1 MKMSDKR
8 LSQTEIVMTVF
19 PTLYKRTS
27 AGKVQI
33 WFAEVDGDRYRTTS
47 GQRDG
52 KKTTTEWTIAKPKNE
67 GRANATSAAEQ
78 AVAEVNAEYLKK
90 LARDYHE
97 TLETV
102 DEAMRFKPMLA
113 TKWADRKDKVSGQVH
128 MQPKLDGM
136 RCIAK
141 ADGLWSREGKP
152 IYGAPHVFEQLKPL
166 FERYPDLIIDGE
178 LYNHDLKD
186 DFNQIVSAAKKQKP
200 TEEDLA
206 VSREKLQYWV
216 YDLPSQTVDFGL
228 RNSVLQNIIDFD
240 LSGEHNIVITPTL
253 SAFPDDIDRIAAEYI
268 EAGYE
273 GAMVRLPGKYENKRS
288 NTLIK
293 WKEMQDEE
301 FSIVDIQEGDGNRS
315 GMAARVVVSL
325 PDGRHFSAG
334 LIGNVSYCKQLL
346 AERDEHIGKLGTV
359 VFQNYTPDGV
369 PRFPKFKGVRDY
381 E

>member
-1 MKMSDKR
+1 
-8 LSQTEIVMTVF
+8 MTVF

-27 AGKVQI
+27 AGKIQI
-33 WFAEVDGDRYRTTS
+33 WFAEVDGERYRTTS
-47 GQRDG
+47 GQQDG

-67 GRANATSAAEQ
+67 GRANATTAAQQ
-78 AVAEVNAEYLKK
+78 AVAEINAEYLKK

-97 TLETV
+97 NSDTV

-113 TKWADRKDKVSGQVH
+113 SKWADRKDKVSGRVFV
-128 MQPKLDGM
+128 QPKLDGM

-152 IYGAPHVFEQLKPL
+152 IYGAPHIFELLKPV
-166 FERYPDLIIDGE
+166 FDKFPDTIIDGE

-200 TEEDLA
+200 SEEDLA

-216 YDLPSQTVDFGL
+216 YDLPSRNDALTERAL
-228 RNSVLQNIIDFD
+228 RNETFGERMRVLTNMINNRAELFRSQ
-240 LSGEHNIVITPTL
+240 HIVVTPT
-253 SAFPDDIDRIAAEYI
+253 IDTFAEDVDKIAAEYI

-273 GAMVRLPGKYENKRS
+273 GAMVRTEGKYENKRS

-301 FSIVDIQEGDGNRS
+301 FEIVDIQEGDGNRA
-315 GMAARVVVSL
+315 GMAARVVLALSS
-325 PDGRHFSAG
+325 DRTFSAG
-334 LIGNVSYCKQLL
+334 LIGNVDYCKRLL
-346 AERDEHIGKLGTV
+346 QDRLKHIGKKGTV

-369 PRFPKFKGVRDY
+369 PRFPKFKTVRDY

>member
-1 MKMSDKR
+1 MA
-8 LSQTEIVMTVF
+8 IF

-27 AGKVQI
+27 TGAIQI

-47 GQRDG
+47 GQQDG
-52 KKTTTEWTIAKPKNE
+52 KKTTTEWTVAKPKNE
-67 GRANATSAAEQ
+67 GRANATTAEQQ
-78 AVAEVNAEYLKK
+78 AVAEVEAEYEKK
-90 LARDYHE
+90 LARDYHMSSDRI
-97 TLETV
+97 

-113 TKWADRKDKVSGQVH
+113 SKWVDRKDKVSGQVH

-152 IYGAPHVFEQLKPL
+152 IYGAPHIFEQLKPV
-166 FERYPDLIIDGE
+166 FDKYPDTIFDGE

-206 VSREKLQYWV
+206 ISREKLQYWV
-216 YDLPSQTVDFGL
+216 YDLPS
-228 RNSVLQNIIDFD
+228 RNDTFSERARVLDNMINNRTALLQ
-240 LSGEHNIVITPTL
+240 SPHIVVTPTL
-253 SAFPDDIDRIAAEYI
+253 DTFAEDVDKIAAEYI

-273 GAMVRLPGKYENKRS
+273 GAMVRTAGKYENKRS
-288 NTLIK
+288 NNLIK

-301 FSIVDIQEGDGNRS
+301 FTILDIQEGDGNRS
-315 GMAARVVVSL
+315 GIAARVIL
-325 PDGRHFSAG
+325 DLGNGRNFAAG
-334 LIGNVSYCKQLL
+334 LIGNVAYCTQLL
-346 AERDEHIGKLGTV
+346 IDREQHIGKKGTV

-369 PRFPKFKGVRDY
+369 PRFPKFKAVRDY

>member
-1 MKMSDKR
+1 M
-8 LSQTEIVMTVF
+8 QTF

-33 WFAEVDGDRYRTTS
+33 WFAEVDGERYRTTS
-47 GQRDG
+47 GQQDG
-52 KKTTTEWTIAKPKNE
+52 KKTTTEWTVAKPKNE
-67 GRANATSAAEQ
+67 GRANATTAEQQ
-78 AVAEVNAEYLKK
+78 AVAEVEAEYEKK
-90 LARDYHE
+90 LARDYHMSA
-97 TLETV
+97 
-102 DEAMRFKPMLA
+102 DRIDQAMRFKPMLA
-113 TKWADRKDKVSGQVH
+113 TKWSDRKDKVSGKVH

-141 ADGLWSREGKP
+141 LDGLWTREGKP
-152 IYGAPHVFEQLKPL
+152 IYGAPHVHEQLKPI
-166 FERYPDLIIDGE
+166 FDRYPDLVIDGE

-216 YDLPSQTVDFGL
+216 YDLPSHVADFEQ
-228 RNSVLQNIIDFD
+228 RTRVLQNIVD
-240 LSGEHNIVITPTL
+240 LHLNVKDSIVITPTL
-253 SAFPDDIDRIAAEYI
+253 ETFAEDIDKIASEYI

-288 NTLIK
+288 NNLIK

-301 FSIVDIQEGDGNRS
+301 FVIVDVQEGDGNRS
-315 GMAARVVVSL
+315 GMAARCVMRLS
-325 PDGRHFSAG
+325 DGRTFSAG
-334 LIGNVSYCKQLL
+334 LIGNMDYCRVLL
-346 AERDEHIGKLGTV
+346 ADRDQVIGKKGTV

>member
-1 MKMSDKR
+1 M
-8 LSQTEIVMTVF
+8 QTF

-47 GQRDG
+47 GQQDG

-97 TLETV
+97 TLDTV

-113 TKWADRKDKVSGQVH
+113 SKWADRKDKVSGQVF

-152 IYGAPHVFEQLKPL
+152 IYGAPHIFELLKPI
-166 FERYPDLIIDGE
+166 FDKYPDTIIDGE
-178 LYNHDLKD
+178 LYNHNLKD

-200 TEEDLA
+200 SEEDLA

-216 YDLPSQTVDFGL
+216 YDLPSRNDALTERALRDETFGE
-228 RNSVLQNIIDFD
+228 RIRVLNNMIKNRHELF
-240 LSGEHNIVITPTL
+240 LSPHIVITPTIITF
-253 SAFPDDIDRIAAEYI
+253 AEDVDEHAAEYI
-268 EAGYE
+268 EAGFE
-273 GAMVRLPGKYENKRS
+273 GAMVRTEGKYENKRS

-293 WKEMQDEE
+293 WKEFQDEE
-301 FSIVDIQEGDGNRS
+301 FTIVDIQEGDGNRS

-346 AERDEHIGKLGTV
+346 AERNEHIGKLGTV

>member
-1 MKMSDKR
+1 
-8 LSQTEIVMTVF
+8 MTVF

-33 WFAEVDGDRYRTTS
+33 WFAEVDGDSYRTTS
-47 GQRDG
+47 GQQDG

-67 GRANATSAAEQ
+67 GKANATTGPMQ

-97 TLETV
+97 TLDTV

-113 TKWADRKDKVSGQVH
+113 TKWSDRKDKVSGKVH
-128 MQPKLDGM
+128 IQPKLDGM

-152 IYGAPHVFEQLKPL
+152 ILGAPHIFEQLMPL
-166 FERYPDLIIDGE
+166 FDRYPDLIIDGE
-178 LYNHDLKD
+178 LYNHALKD

-200 TEEDLA
+200 TEDDLA
-206 VSREKLQYWV
+206 ISREKLQYWV
-216 YDLPSQTVDFGL
+216 YDLPSQNGEFSQRT
-228 RNSVLQNIIDFD
+228 RVLQNMIDIGLD
-240 LSGEHNIVITPTL
+240 GEHSIVITPTL
-253 SAFPDDIDRIAAEYI
+253 ETFAEDIDKIAAEYI

-273 GAMVRLPGKYENKRS
+273 GAMVRLPGGYENKRS

-301 FSIVDIQEGDGNRS
+301 FTILDIQEGDGNRS
-315 GMAARVVVSL
+315 GMAARVILDLGS
-325 PDGRHFSAG
+325 GRNFAAG
-334 LIGNVSYCKQLL
+334 LIGNVAYCTQLL
-346 AERDEHIGKLGTV
+346 IDREQHIGKKGTV

-369 PRFPKFKGVRDY
+369 PRFPKFKTIRDY

>member
-1 MKMSDKR
+1 M
-8 LSQTEIVMTVF
+8 QTF

-27 AGKVQI
+27 SGKVQI
-33 WFAEVDGDRYRTTS
+33 WFAEVDGERYRTTS
-47 GQRDG
+47 GQQDG
-52 KKTTTEWTIAKPKNE
+52 KKTTTEWTVAKPKNE
-67 GRANATSAAEQ
+67 GRANATTAEQQ
-78 AVAEVNAEYLKK
+78 AVAEVEAEYEKK
-90 LARDYHE
+90 LARDYHMS
-97 TLETV
+97 LDRI

-113 TKWADRKDKVSGQVH
+113 SKWADRKDKVSGQVH

-152 IYGAPHVFEQLKPL
+152 IYGAPHVFEQLKPI
-166 FERYPDLIIDGE
+166 FDMYPDTIFDGE

-206 VSREKLQYWV
+206 ISREKLQYWV
-216 YDLPSQTVDFGL
+216 YDLPSVGHLDFSDRL
-228 RNSVLQNIIDFD
+228 WVLQNT
-240 LSGEHNIVITPTL
+240 LYLELKGEHNIVTTPSIET
-253 SAFPDDIDRIAAEYI
+253 SVDDVDKIAAEYI

-334 LIGNVSYCKQLL
+334 LIGNVDYCRQLL
-346 AERDEHIGKLGTV
+346 QERDQHIGKLGTV

>member
-1 MKMSDKR
+1 
-8 LSQTEIVMTVF
+8 MTIF

-47 GQRDG
+47 GQQDG
-52 KKTTTEWTIAKPKNE
+52 KKTTTEWTVAKPKNE
-67 GRANATSAAEQ
+67 GRANATTAEQ
-78 AVAEVNAEYLKK
+78 QATLEVEAEYEKK
-90 LARDYHE
+90 LARDYHMS
-97 TLETV
+97 LDRI

-113 TKWADRKDKVSGQVH
+113 SKWKDRKDKVSGRVFV
-128 MQPKLDGM
+128 QPKLDGM

-152 IYGAPHVFEQLKPL
+152 IYGAPHIFELLKPI
-166 FERYPDLIIDGE
+166 FDMYPDMIIDGE

-200 TEEDLA
+200 SEEDLA

-216 YDLPSQTVDFGL
+216 YDLPSRNDALTGERIINATFGERMRVLDNLINNRAEL
-228 RNSVLQNIIDFD
+228 RNSP
-240 LSGEHNIVITPTL
+240 HIVVTPT
-253 SAFPDDIDRIAAEYI
+253 IDTTAEDVDTIAAKYI

-273 GAMVRLPGKYENKRS
+273 GAMVRTEGKYENKRS

-293 WKEMQDEE
+293 WKEFQDEE
-301 FSIVDIQEGDGNRS
+301 FWIVDIQEGDGNRA
-315 GMAARVVVSL
+315 GMAARVVLSL
-325 PDGRHFSAG
+325 GEGRTFSAG
-334 LIGNVSYCKQLL
+334 LIGNVEYCKELL
-346 AERDEHIGKLGTV
+346 RNRTKYIGNKGTV

-369 PRFPKFKGVRDY
+369 PRFPKFKTVRDY

>member
-1 MKMSDKR
+1 
-8 LSQTEIVMTVF
+8 MTIF

-33 WFAEVDGDRYRTTS
+33 WFAVVDGDRYRTTS
-47 GQRDG
+47 GQQDG
-52 KKTTTEWTIAKPKNE
+52 KMTTTEWTIAKPKNE
-67 GRANATSAAEQ
+67 GRANATTAEQ
-78 AVAEVNAEYLKK
+78 QATLEVEAEYEKK
-90 LARDYHE
+90 LARDYHMS
-97 TLETV
+97 LDRI

-113 TKWADRKDKVSGQVH
+113 SKWKDRKDKVSGRVFV
-128 MQPKLDGM
+128 QPKLDGM

-152 IYGAPHVFEQLKPL
+152 IYGAPHIFELLKPI
-166 FERYPDLIIDGE
+166 FDQYPDTIFDGE

-200 TEEDLA
+200 TEEDLT
-206 VSREKLQYWV
+206 VSQEKLQYWV
-216 YDLPSQTVDFGL
+216 YDLPSHIDTFGE
-228 RNSVLQNIIDFD
+228 RTRILQNMINNRTA
-240 LSGEHNIVITPTL
+240 LLQSPSIVITPTCYIMAEEVDSL
-253 SAFPDDIDRIAAEYI
+253 AAEYI

-273 GAMVRLPGKYENKRS
+273 GAMVRTAGKYENKRS

-301 FSIVDIQEGDGNRS
+301 FTIVDIQEGDGNRS

-346 AERDEHIGKLGTV
+346 DERDQHIGKLGTV

>member
-1 MKMSDKR
+1 
-8 LSQTEIVMTVF
+8 MTVF

-33 WFAEVDGDRYRTTS
+33 WFAEVDGDSYRTTS
-47 GQRDG
+47 GQQDG
-52 KKTTTEWTIAKPKNE
+52 KKTTTEWTVAKPKNE
-67 GRANATSAAEQ
+67 GRANATTAEQ
-78 AVAEVNAEYLKK
+78 QATLEVEAEYEKK
-90 LARDYHE
+90 LARDYHMS
-97 TLETV
+97 LDRI

-113 TKWADRKDKVSGQVH
+113 SKWKDRKDKVSGQVF

-152 IYGAPHVFEQLKPL
+152 IYGAPHIFEQLEPIFKT
-166 FERYPDLIIDGE
+166 YPDLVIDGE

-200 TEEDLA
+200 TEEDLV
-206 VSREKLQYWV
+206 VSRNKLQYWV
-216 YDLPSQTVDFGL
+216 YDLPSFSGDFDQ
-228 RNSVLQNIIDFD
+228 RTRVLQNILYIG
-240 LSGEHNIVITPTL
+240 LSSPHMIVITPTL
-253 SAFPDDIDRIAAEYI
+253 DTFAEDVDKIAAEYI

-273 GAMVRLPGKYENKRS
+273 GAMVRTAGKYENKRS

-301 FSIVDIQEGDGNRS
+301 FTIVDIQEGDGNRA
-315 GMAARVVVSL
+315 GMAARVVL
-325 PDGRHFSAG
+325 GLGDRTFSAG
-334 LIGNVSYCKQLL
+334 LIGNVEYCKDLL
-346 AERDEHIGKLGTV
+346 RNRTKYIGNKGTV

-369 PRFPKFKGVRDY
+369 PRFPKFKTVRDY